1 VISIGAESETSAV
14 VIEYNR
20 VKLTVTRDRLVSE
33 CDLVMGMMF
42 QFIGELMVVNNELQL
57 RARVAR
63 CVEGADMRLYEQAL
77 QMMRL
82 HLKESQVMA

>member
-1 VISIGAESETSAV
+1 MSIGNDHDSSSAI
-14 VIEYNR
+14 IEYNR
-20 VKLTVTRDRLVSE
+20 AKLTVSCDRLVSE
-33 CDLVMGMMF
+33 CDLVLGSMF
-42 QFIGELMVVNNELQL
+42 QFIGELFVVNNELRL

-82 HLKESQVMA
+82 HLKESQAVA